1 MTPATTANF
10 GSTAIQVKNPDSGE
24 VDCPDSFHFYASAA
38 SFTQLPFQ
46 PTGDYSNANGFVF
59 GNFNPATMIDAA
71 VVQTTKNYVRILE
84 VTLPST
90 SVSIDY
96 TMLPANSVP
105 TGITSGDFNKDGK
118 LDVVVNTQAD
128 SMVRILLNDGVGNL
142 KLGGAAQLPMNG
154 KPEAIVSAD
163 LNADGKPD
171 VVVANRADN
180 SITVLFGDG
189 AGGFA
194 TQDTVTSIPDPASL
208 SIGDLNFDGQPDIAI
223 ANYMTGGVTLL
234 FNDQGNFQGKI
245 AKATLGVGNLVS
257 TVLAVDVNSDGKL
270 DIVAAATGDNQVVVL
285 LNMGL
290 PSILKYTLTTEAS
303 PRSVLAGDLN
313 GDGFPD
319 LVVPCNGSNSVDF
332 FLNLGGA
339 GFMAGGTK
347 AAFQSVQAPCT
358 GPAQAALY
366 DIKRDGRLAVGV
378 LCTIGV
384 GLLVNNSGM

>member
-1 MTPATTANF
+1 VAQQ
-10 GSTAIQVKNPDSGE
+10 GKD
-24 VDCPDSFHFYASAA
+24 
-38 SFTQLPFQ
+38 
-46 PTGDYSNANGFVF
+46 
-59 GNFNPATMIDAA
+59 
-71 VVQTTKNYVRILE
+71 YVRILL
-84 VTLPST
+84 TTGTIT
-90 SVSIDY
+90 SSVDY
-96 TMLPANSVP
+96 TALPVGSKP
-105 TGITSGDFNKDGK
+105 TGISAYDFNKDGK
-118 LDVVVNTQAD
+118 LDIVVDTQGD
-128 SMVRILLNDGVGNL
+128 SMVRILLNDGLGNL
-142 KLGGAAQLPMNG
+142 TQSGSAMLPPNGGPAAI
-154 KPEAIVSAD
+154 ASAD
-163 LNADGKPD
+163 LNADGNAD
-171 VVVANRADN
+171 VVVANRLDN
-180 SITVLFGDG
+180 SITVLLGDG
-189 AGGFA
+189 KGGFA
-194 TQDTVTSIPDPASL
+194 SQYTVTGITDPISL